1 MHRVIHWTDRCMLRV
16 GKKPVLVPQYCTVDD
31 SSEPTDVAP
40 DPRKPYLGQILADY
54 RRILL

>member
-1 MHRVIHWTDRCMLRV
+1 MLRV